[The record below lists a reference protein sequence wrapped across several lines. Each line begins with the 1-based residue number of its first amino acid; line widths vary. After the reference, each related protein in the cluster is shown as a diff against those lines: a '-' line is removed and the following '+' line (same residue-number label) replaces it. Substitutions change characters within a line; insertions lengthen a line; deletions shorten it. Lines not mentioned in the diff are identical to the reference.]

1 MVSQCL
7 VSLLTR
13 PCFASRARS
22 LASAQ
27 VYYAAKKERKAK
39 GGKHNNGYDDE
50 NHDYIIATH
59 EVRSGLL
66 AGRWACAGRAAL

>member
-1 MVSQCL
+1 M
-7 VSLLTR
+7 
-13 PCFASRARS
+13 
-22 LASAQ
+22 
-27 VYYAAKKERKAK
+27 YYAAKKERKAK